1 MMKKGFLIEKIK
13 PIDLKDIQGL
23 TYEIF
28 KEETMKQ
35 ITISCRPR
43 GVEMGNHFHKGELK
57 SRNPEKDFILF
68 GEGILFIHDWRESEI
83 NGKYEVQA
91 GDLITINAGV
101 YHSLIV
107 RQEIVL
113 LERLWEIYDP
123 LNCDTYRGLKEYRKY
138 IEPDKTL
145 TRRFEGYLITEPDKK
160 TTIEMLEALKKGYED
175 YHGFDR

>member
-13 PIDLKDIQGL
+13 PIDLKDIHGL

-68 GEGILFIHDWRESEI
+68 GRGNLIIHNWLEDKKIDMQE
-83 NGKYEVQA
+83 EVST

-138 IEPDKTL
+138 IDSIKS
-145 TRRFEGYLITEPDKK
+145 
-160 TTIEMLEALKKGYED
+160 
-175 YHGFDR
+175 